1 MAKQVKVTSIE
12 TLDAFRS
19 SLILFLSKA
28 GSSLDEVGD
37 EVRRV
42 RIWLQQE
49 QRMHWEGV
57 LKRQRRQL
65 EQAESELFTS
75 RLSAMTDHSAARQM
89 AVTRM
94 RRIVRETEEKLKLV
108 KKWARNFDSVV
119 DPLAKKLEGMQQIL
133 KADLPKGVTYLA
145 NAQKALDRYTH
156 MATPG
161 SEGAS
166 EGPRP
171 VEDENDETREEE
183 TS

>member
-37 EVRRV
+37 EVRRT
-42 RIWLQQE
+42 RSWLQQE
-49 QRMHWEGV
+49 QRMYWEGL

-75 RLSAMTDHSAARQM
+75 RLSALTQHSAARQM

-94 RRIVRETEEKLKLV
+94 RRMVRETEEKLNLV
-108 KKWARNFDSVV
+108 KKWIGSKSV
-119 DPLAKKLEGMQQIL
+119 
-133 KADLPKGVTYLA
+133 ADVE
-145 NAQKALDRYTH
+145 AQ
-156 MATPG
+156 
-161 SEGAS
+161 
-166 EGPRP
+166 
-171 VEDENDETREEE
+171 VI
-183 TS
+183 

>member
-28 GSSLDEVGD
+28 GSALEEVGD
-37 EVRRV
+37 EVRRT
-42 RIWLQQE
+42 RAWLQQE
-49 QRMHWEGV
+49 QRMKWEGL

-75 RLSAMTDHSAARQM
+75 RLSAMTQHSAARQM

-94 RRIVRETEEKLKLV
+94 RRMVRETEEKLVLV
-108 KKWARNFDSVV
+108 KKWSRNFDSVV
-119 DPLAKKLEGMQQIL
+119 DPLAKKLEGMQHMV
-133 KADLPKGVTYLA
+133 KGDLPKGVTYLS
-145 NAQKALDRYTH
+145 NAQKALEKYTQ
-156 MATPG
+156 MGTPG

-166 EGPRP
+166 PGPRAP
-171 VEDENDETREEE
+171 EEEADPPEEE
-183 TS
+183 TP